1 MYDDP
6 RMTSHHACDKPQ
18 MFRLHV
24 ELSRIE
30 IAFASY
36 YMPKRSYTLSPTP
49 HYPLSTVAILVG
61 GRGSQHRQQTNTR
74 HACCRRGHH

>member
-18 MFRLHV
+18 MFRLQF
-24 ELSRIE
+24 SRIQ

-49 HYPLSTVAILVG
+49 VHNPLLGQKSGRAHEST
-61 GRGSQHRQQTNTR
+61 STTR
-74 HACCRRGHH
+74 HPA